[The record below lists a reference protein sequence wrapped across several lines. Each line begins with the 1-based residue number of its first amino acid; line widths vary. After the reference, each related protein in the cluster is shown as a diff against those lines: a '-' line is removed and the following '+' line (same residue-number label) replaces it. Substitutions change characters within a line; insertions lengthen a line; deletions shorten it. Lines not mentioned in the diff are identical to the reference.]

1 MVQRLLNQILE
12 GLEYQSLL
20 VSITSVENHV
30 NQIHE
35 GLKIVDVL
43 VCVFISLLAL
53 PWTIQEGIICQE
65 VFDRL
70 SLVWYLEWTD
80 T

>member
-20 VSITSVENHV
+20 VSITIVENHV

-35 GLKIVDVL
+35 GLKNVDVL
-43 VCVFISLLAL
+43 VCVFVSLLAL
-53 PWTIQEGIICQE
+53 P
-65 VFDRL
+65 
-70 SLVWYLEWTD
+70 
-80 T
+80 